1 MNMYLH
7 EIGDSAKIEWGDT
20 IKEPK
25 FIEKDKLAKF
35 DVVVAN
41 PPFSLDKW
49 GEEIALNDKYGR
61 FEFGIPPKTK
71 GDLAFLLHMINSMN
85 ENGITVV
92 VMPHGVLFRGAGE
105 GIIRQRIVENNL
117 IDTIIGL
124 PENLFYGTSIPTCIL
139 ILKNNKKNKDIF
151 FIDASADYYKGKRQ
165 NKLREEDIL
174 KIVSAYRKRKDIDK
188 YCRVVSL
195 DEIKANDYNLNI
207 TRYMET
213 SDGDE
218 NVDLNVSK
226 IAIDKL
232 EAEREKLKID
242 INGIFKKIRI

>member
-7 EIGDSAKIEWGDT
+7 EIGDEAKIEWGDT

-25 FIEKDKLAKF
+25 FTNKDKLQKF

-49 GEEIALNDKYGR
+49 GEEIAANDKYGR

-71 GDLAFLLHMINSMN
+71 GDLAFLLHMVASMN
-85 ENGITVV
+85 EEGITVV
-92 VMPHGVLFRGAGE
+92 VMPHGVLFRQANE
-105 GIIRQRIVENNL
+105 GIIRERIVENNL

-139 ILKNNKKNKDIF
+139 VLKNNKKNKDIF
-151 FIDASADYYKGKRQ
+151 FIDASAEYEKGKKQ
-165 NKLREEDIL
+165 NKLREEDIK
-174 KIVSAYRKRKDIDK
+174 KIVQAYRKRKNITEYSK
-188 YCRVVSL
+188 VVSL

-207 TRYMET
+207 TRYIDSFE
-213 SDGDE
+213 GNE
-218 NVDLNVSK
+218 DLDLKTVK
-226 IAIDKL
+226 RDIDKL
-232 EAEREKLKID
+232 ENDREKLKREID
-242 INGIFKKIRI
+242 RIFGGVKI